1 MSGSASR
8 MNAINAVTSFESAP
22 APLNFA
28 ETSAGELFGCNVFS
42 QKVMKDRLPKSI
54 YKSVLK
60 TIEMGEPLAADV
72 ADTVAATVRVA
83 LGVAWATLV
92 ASELIAAQQGLGAM
106 IQNASAFFQLDII
119 YVGIICIGLIAMLM
133 DLALRAAT
141 RRLVAWQ
148 DRIA

>member
-8 MNAINAVTSFESAP
+8 INAINAVTNFESAP

-72 ADTVAATVRVA
+72 ADTVAAA
-83 LGVAWATLV
+83 MKDWAIEKG
-92 ASELIAAQQGLGAM
+92 ASHYAHVFP
-106 IQNASAFFQLDII
+106 SAHRIDRRKARQLPQP
-119 YVGIICIGLIAMLM
+119 GRCGW
-133 DLALRAAT
+133 RG
-141 RRLVAWQ
+141 R
-148 DRIA
+148 